1 MASKQKSGKAA
12 KVGRQKRSPS
22 GQNQWK
28 RTYRNKLNRI
38 NRDRAKS
45 GKDPLTYLAGYNI
58 VTGIP
63 DWKGGGTATLPSL
76 NPNSARKAG
85 RF

>member
-1 MASKQKSGKAA
+1 MGSKQKSGKAQ
-12 KVGRQKRSPS
+12 KVGRQKRSAS

-45 GKDPLTYLAGYNI
+45 GKDPLTFLAGYNI
-58 VTGIP
+58 VTGVP
-63 DWKGGGTATLPSL
+63 DWKGGGATTLPSL
-76 NPNSARKAG
+76 NVQSARKAA
-85 RF
+85 RY